1 MFCMRSKTY
10 VENGD
15 ANDESAEATDDAT
28 LCFLLRSE
36 AGLCGPATR
45 STLGSSHVQAGLAE
59 P

>member
-1 MFCMRSKTY
+1 MRSKTY
-10 VENGD
+10 AENGD
-15 ANDESAEATDDAT
+15 ANDESAEATDDAP

-45 STLGSSHVQAGLAE
+45 PTLGSSHVQAGLAE